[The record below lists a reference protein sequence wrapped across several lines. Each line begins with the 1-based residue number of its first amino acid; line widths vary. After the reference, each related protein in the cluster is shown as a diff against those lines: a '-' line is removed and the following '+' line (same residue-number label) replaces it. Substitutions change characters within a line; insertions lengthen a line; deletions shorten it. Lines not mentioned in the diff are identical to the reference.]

1 MEGSAASR
9 LPGLR
14 QRAESRAVDA
24 AARAYARLRPRTR
37 ALLLR
42 GPQRPLVLRRIF
54 KAMERQLDPE
64 RGARA
69 NVVLHWEIARRGGGA
84 DRWQLV
90 VADGRCRASRRLDR
104 EPTATLKLDDGAF
117 LDLVTGSLTGP
128 ALYMSGR
135 LRVEGDPMRVAS
147 LTSAFRMP
155 RPAPSSR

>member
-1 MEGSAASR
+1 MASAGSSANGDASARQWPPERAARRHDRSYLSVRLRPMEGSAASR

-69 NVVLHWEIARRGGGA
+69 NV
-84 DRWQLV
+84 
-90 VADGRCRASRRLDR
+90 
-104 EPTATLKLDDGAF
+104 
-117 LDLVTGSLTGP
+117 
-128 ALYMSGR
+128 
-135 LRVEGDPMRVAS
+135 
-147 LTSAFRMP
+147 
-155 RPAPSSR
+155 